1 MASPA
6 SASPQETGELSI
18 EDFKE
23 SKSPPTGGKVYSP
36 YAGRAYPDQVL
47 WGDTHLHTNL
57 TVKILEL
64 SLLGKT

>member
-1 MASPA
+1 MTSPA
-6 SASPQETGELSI
+6 SASPQEMGELSI

-23 SKSPPTGGKVYSP
+23 SKNPPAGVKVHSP
-36 YAGRAYPDQVL
+36 YADRAYPDQVL

-57 TVKILEL
+57 IVKILEL